1 MTFIINSPD
10 FFLASL
16 KEIVICKNNSIR
28 VFLNPSFNIP
38 IFSSWSGRLNEL
50 FQLENIKED
59 KLAPPIHKQEEMEA
73 KALDADLE
81 IEEKDKE
88 THFNFKLQHAYKI
101 IKIQTFYKA

>member
-1 MTFIINSPD
+1 MNEKAATATTQKDKGILLEITNKTREEIFRPAITKLLHTYMTFIINSPD

-50 FQLENIKED
+50 F
-59 KLAPPIHKQEEMEA
+59 
-73 KALDADLE
+73 
-81 IEEKDKE
+81 
-88 THFNFKLQHAYKI
+88 
-101 IKIQTFYKA
+101 